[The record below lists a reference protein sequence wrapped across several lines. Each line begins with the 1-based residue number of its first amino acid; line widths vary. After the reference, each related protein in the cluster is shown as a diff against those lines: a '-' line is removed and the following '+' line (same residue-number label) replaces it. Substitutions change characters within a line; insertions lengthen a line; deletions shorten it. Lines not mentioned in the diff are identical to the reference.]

1 MDRPAVTGGTAEAG
15 PNPGSSP
22 IGSLAAELRG
32 IEKSFFG
39 RPAVAGV
46 DLDVRQGEVHGILGE
61 NGAGKSTLCS
71 VLAGLYRPDAGEI
84 HVEGQ
89 PHVFHS
95 PRDALAAGVGMVYQ
109 HFRLVKTLTVAE
121 NLELAVRSTWRTLS
135 RRQLERRARSVM
147 DRLGLSV
154 NPAARVSNLSVGE
167 QQRVEI
173 LKLLSRGVR
182 VLILDE
188 PTAVLTPQES
198 VVLFDT
204 VERLAAEGASVILVS
219 HKLEEVQRACDRI
232 TILRGG
238 QRIAQVDAHT
248 ATPSELARMMI
259 GREYEFPTR
268 DRRTASPDAELVLE
282 GLHVLGERGNE
293 AVRGVDL
300 TVHRGEILGLAGVA
314 GNGQRELADAVAGLR
329 PVSAGRILLGGGA
342 VDITS
347 LPVADRIDQGLAYV
361 PEDRLHVGVAAGL
374 PAWMNL
380 GLRNYR
386 RPPYSRRG
394 VLSKR
399 RLRQYAGELIRNF
412 DIRGVSEHLPTRLL
426 SGGNLQRMVLA
437 RETAERSRVL
447 VAASPTRGLDVA
459 AIAYVRELLLAQRD
473 EGTAVLLMSEDL
485 DELLALADRIA
496 VIYEGGV
503 VGEMPVEEAT
513 PELVGLLMA
522 GKRSASTDLGLEG

>member
-1 MDRPAVTGGTAEAG
+1 MDRPAATDGTDEAG
-15 PNPGSSP
+15 PISGSP
-22 IGSLAAELRG
+22 EAPLAAELHR

-39 RPAVAGV
+39 KPAVGGV
-46 DLDVRQGEVHGILGE
+46 DLDVRRGEVHGLLGE

-84 HVEGQ
+84 RVGGEA
-89 PHVFHS
+89 HVFHS

-121 NLELAVRSTWRTLS
+121 NLELAVQSSSLALR
-135 RRQLERRARSVM
+135 RRQLERRARSLSE
-147 DRLGLSV
+147 RLGLFV
-154 NPAARVSNLSVGE
+154 DPGARVSSLSVGE

-173 LKLLSRGVR
+173 LKLLSRGVN

-198 VVLFDT
+198 AVLFDT
-204 VERLAAEGASVILVS
+204 VQRLAAEGTSVILVS
-219 HKLEEVQRACDRI
+219 HKLEEVQRVCHRI

-238 QRIAQVDAHT
+238 RRIAQVDAAT

-259 GREYEFPTR
+259 GREFDFPTR
-268 DRRTASPDAELVLE
+268 DRRRASQDVELAIE
-282 GLHVLGERGNE
+282 GLRVIGGRGNE

-329 PVSAGRILLGGGA
+329 PVAQGRILLAGGT
-342 VDITS
+342 VDVTDR
-347 LPVADRIDQGLAYV
+347 PVADRLDHGLAYV

-386 RPPYSRRG
+386 RPPFTQRG

-399 RLRQYAGELIRNF
+399 RLRQYADEVIRTF
-412 DIRGVSEHLPTRLL
+412 DIRGITEHLPTRLL

-437 RETAERSRVL
+437 RETAERPRVL
-447 VAASPTRGLDVA
+447 LAASPTRGLDVA
-459 AIAYVRELLLAQRD
+459 AIAYVRELILAQRD

-485 DELLALADRIA
+485 DELLSLADRIA
-496 VIYEGGV
+496 VIYEGTI
-503 VGEMPVEEAT
+503 VGEMPVEAAT
-513 PELVGLLMA
+513 PESVGLLMA
-522 GKRSASTDLGLEG
+522 GRQSGTTWPAFEP